1 MLRYSVQNSYFI
13 LINDLSL
20 IKLGYIDY
28 KALLKN
34 HENTD
39 FLKKHIVQLIKET
52 RQLIKDLNETEEN
65 PTPLNFTRTFE
76 LSTIT
81 EYEKNKKEEIN
92 LFNSKLSTLVKIV
105 KEDGNIDNSDVFLRK
120 SRAILDAYG
129 INFSDIEE
137 LKNFI

>member
-20 IKLGYIDY
+20 IKLRYIDY

-65 PTPLNFTRTFE
+65 PTPLNFTITFE